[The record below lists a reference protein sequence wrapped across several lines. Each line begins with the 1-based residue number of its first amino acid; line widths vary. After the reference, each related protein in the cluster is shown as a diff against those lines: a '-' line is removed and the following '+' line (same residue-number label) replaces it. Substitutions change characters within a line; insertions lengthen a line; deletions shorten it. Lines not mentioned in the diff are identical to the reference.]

1 MICSFEIL
9 YLYSMNKACKICGNL
24 IGNTSYVVREMMI
37 GIREEFKYFQCA
49 NCECLQIEE
58 VPQDMDKFYPFNY
71 YSFSLNLLKKNTR
84 FKKWIAYHRSN
95 YALFK
100 KGIFGML
107 LNMLHPNPIFELIS
121 STNIKKDSK
130 VLDIGCGS
138 GNILYSMM
146 HSGMRNLKG
155 IDPYIKENILYDNGL
170 FIEKNELNNEIG
182 GWDLI
187 MLHHVLEHMD
197 HQKDVLRSI
206 HLKLSDTGTCM
217 IRIPTVTSYAWEK
230 YKTNWVSLDA
240 PRHFYLHSL
249 KSFKLLVEEQGFFID
264 KIMFDSSAFQFWAS
278 EQYINDIP
286 LMDERSFSENPGNSF
301 IKKEDIKA
309 FEKNAKKLNIENN
322 GDQFVAF
329 IKKKI

>member
-58 VPQDMDKFYPFNY
+58 VPENMDKFYPSNY
-71 YSFSLNLLKKNTR
+71 YSFNQKLLKKNTR
-84 FKKWIAYHRSN
+84 FKKWIAYNRAN

-100 KGIFGML
+100 KGIFGMF
-107 LNMLHPNPIFELIS
+107 LNMLHPNPIFKFIS
-121 STNIKKDSK
+121 TTKINKDSK

-146 HSGMRNLKG
+146 HSGMKNLKG
-155 IDPYIKENILYDNGL
+155 IDPFINQNILYENGL
-170 FIEKNELNNEIG
+170 LIEKKELQDEVG

-187 MLHHVLEHMD
+187 MMHHVLEHMD
-197 HQKDVLRSI
+197 HQIDVLKSI
-206 HLKLSDTGTCM
+206 FLKLSENGTCM
-217 IRIPTVTSYAWEK
+217 IRIPTVTSHAWDK

-240 PRHFYLHSL
+240 PRHFFLHSM
-249 KSFKLLVEEQGFFID
+249 KSFKLLIEGQGFYID
-264 KIMFDSSAFQFWAS
+264 KVIHDSTSFQFWAS
-278 EQYINDIP
+278 EQYIHNIP
-286 LMDERSFSENPGNSF
+286 LMDARSFSENPEKAF
-301 IKKEDIKA
+301 IKTKEVEA
-309 FEKNAKKLNIENN
+309 FEKLAIKLNEENN